1 MAEACYQLDRFEDA
15 PYPALLALY
24 HLYHLGAREW
34 RQAAGLITL
43 LQGRQSQD
51 WQSFLLPERG
61 AILEQIGPEGV
72 DSLADILERYRL
84 GE

>member
-1 MAEACYQLDRFEDA
+1 
-15 PYPALLALY
+15 
-24 HLYHLGAREW
+24 EW

-61 AILEQIGPEGV
+61 AILDQIGPEGV
-72 DSLADILERYRL
+72 GSLADILERYRL